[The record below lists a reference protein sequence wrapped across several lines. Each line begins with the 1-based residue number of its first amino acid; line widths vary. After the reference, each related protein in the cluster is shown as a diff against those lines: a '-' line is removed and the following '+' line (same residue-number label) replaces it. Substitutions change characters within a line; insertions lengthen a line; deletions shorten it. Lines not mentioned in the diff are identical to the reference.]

1 MFTNLFEERNV
12 KQKVEYIY
20 IYNERIELWCNE
32 CTKSLL

>member
-20 IYNERIELWCNE
+20 NERNELWCNE